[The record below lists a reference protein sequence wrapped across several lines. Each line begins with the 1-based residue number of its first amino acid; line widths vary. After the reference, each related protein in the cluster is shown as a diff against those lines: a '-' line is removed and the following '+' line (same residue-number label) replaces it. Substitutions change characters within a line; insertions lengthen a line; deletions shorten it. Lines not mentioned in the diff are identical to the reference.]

1 MRLPAGT
8 HTFGPENGALWVKTR
23 RTGAAAAAGHDLV
36 ILVTGWT
43 ATLEVG
49 ADPAETTAIALDV
62 DATSLR
68 VREGVGG
75 MQELGDDDKES
86 IRQTIDDEV
95 LKGSE
100 IRFRSTAV
108 EPLADGDRLWVE
120 GDLTLAGAVRP
131 LAFDVELGDD
141 GRLTGTAVV
150 KQSDWGMTPYSTL
163 YGALK
168 VVDEIEV
175 AVSVSLGAG
184 APGDADVSEPSI
196 PWDLSWHPGRSSTRA
211 SRAGSG
217 RSCSSST
224 SGSEGRRSGSQ
235 SPSRSFSRYSRP
247 ARSSSSSGV
256 RASVER
262 ISPGRPSARRGRP
275 RLPVGARQSRGRRA
289 RRPRSS

>member
-49 ADPAETTAIALDV
+49 ADPAETTVIALDV

-95 LKGSE
+95 LQGSE
-100 IRFRSTAV
+100 IRFRSTGV

-131 LAFDVELGDD
+131 LAFDIEIGDD
-141 GRLTGTAVV
+141 GRLSGIAVV
-150 KQSDWGMTPYSTL
+150 KQSDWGMTPYTTL

-168 VVDEIEV
+168 VVDEVEV

-184 APGDADVSEPSI
+184 APGDAEAPEPSI
-196 PWDLSWHPGRSSTRA
+196 PWDLSWQ
-211 SRAGSG
+211 AGPLVDP
-217 RSCSSST
+217 RI
-224 SGSEGRRSGSQ
+224 
-235 SPSRSFSRYSRP
+235 
-247 ARSSSSSGV
+247 SSGIWAFVFFVYLWLGGAAVGLSLVMSLVLALLAAGAIFVFV
-256 RASVER
+256 RRQGV
-262 ISPGRPSARRGRP
+262 GRED
-275 RLPVGARQSRGRRA
+275 QSL
-289 RRPRSS
+289 